1 METKTGC
8 CLAERRDGE
17 VKMGNLV
24 WFGNFWMLW
33 RFGNLVKWGPEKFA
47 DVESGG
53 QAAYWCLLSDTT
65 QISSDENM
73 KCWFHLF
80 YLIPQEFHN
89 QARFVVSLISILP
102 DSNTAHAMTML
113 K

>member
-24 WFGNFWMLW
+24 WFGNFWTLW

-53 QAAYWCLLSDTT
+53 QAAYWCLLSEPFGRR
-65 QISSDENM
+65 QIP
-73 KCWFHLF
+73 L
-80 YLIPQEFHN
+80 
-89 QARFVVSLISILP
+89 R
-102 DSNTAHAMTML
+102 
-113 K
+113 